1 MAISLIP
8 FSSRFAASET
18 LAVCVTVAGVPLVL
32 CPAGLAPTATAVT
45 SGTVDP
51 AWWPGVG
58 ALTYD
63 LPAASDVSPVR
74 AWLDPGT
81 VWEVFRAVDPL
92 KGDAKVEAL
101 TFDVYDPAA
110 AATAVL
116 SGSRART
123 TTLLSA
129 SITSAATSI
138 PLSSTSGV
146 PSSGIA
152 WIGRE
157 AVIYD
162 GVGGGALTLTSSPAT
177 RGAFGSRSR
186 GHRFDSTQP
195 AVVSFGAWPR
205 FLYGRLATVWLCRV
219 SGTTLYDPTAIYMGT
234 IGPGVQRSASG
245 TRWQIPID
253 NVVEVLSRK
262 IAPRTFTFYGIAHL
276 DTTSGLRSPLF
287 AGVVGTF
294 LGSTSSTYDDNGWHP
309 DAASFVDDWNTAAAS
324 AFADSVR
331 AALSGGY
338 VSIRTSGVGAGAHS
352 YVAASWD
359 NPPSVDI
366 TADGSGV
373 ATWTSR
379 RPFPDT
385 VYHLD
390 GQVPLPAPG
399 DLAKIPATLLYTSG
413 AGDARFTLNVERTAN
428 ADDPLAAIILETGTN
443 GTVDFARVTATANTG
458 TRARDRQQRTLI
470 TERTTATLGVSAEG
484 ETADALQAAA
494 LALDALDGGLHEDV
508 IDWTSIASAFG
519 SIPLGSLP
527 SARRYL
533 FGDDDTLMLALSH
546 EARLRGMAMCSRWG
560 RLSVYRTAVFASTE
574 ETVATI
580 LEADILCDDN
590 GAPIEPEVIDS
601 PGPVATSMTFSLP
614 GGTSY
619 QWVDD
624 TARGEFGDGAEVACK
639 ALEWTLPGTD
649 LSGVVSSLQAV
660 AQQLLG
666 VLAEPY
672 RVVRV
677 TLGPRF
683 LGLQEGDLVLF
694 THPRVPTYV
703 GTLGV
708 SAATCQVQEVRT
720 QVMGGKGRASVALRL
735 QDADL
740 AGYAPEALVAAGG
753 LDHASTVVTVDTA
766 SAWGATCFSRELR
779 PDGSTA
785 TSAIDGFAVGQKV
798 RLSQIGTRTPM
809 ADESFAVTAV
819 DAVAGTITLDN
830 VPSLAMAAAAA
841 SQYGVLIRFAAWP
854 TIDAASAPVRDD
866 QERYLYIADHTAG
879 DLGSG
884 DSPKRWAA

>member
-1 MAISLIP
+1 MTISRIP
-8 FSSRFAASET
+8 FSSRFAAPET
-18 LAVCVTVAGVPLVL
+18 LAVCVTIAGVPLVL

-45 SGTVDP
+45 LGSVDP

-63 LPAASDVSPVR
+63 LPAESGISPVR
-74 AWLDPGT
+74 AWLDPES
-81 VWEVFRAVDPL
+81 VFEVFRAVDPL

-101 TFDVYDPAA
+101 TFDVYDPAGA
-110 AATAVL
+110 STAVL
-116 SGSRART
+116 SGQRART
-123 TTLLSA
+123 TTLL
-129 SITSAATSI
+129 TSTVTAAATSV
-138 PLSSTSGV
+138 PVASTSGLAT
-146 PSSGIA
+146 SGIA
-152 WIGRE
+152 WLGRE

-162 GVGGGALTLTSSPAT
+162 GVGGSALTLTSSPAT
-177 RGAFGSRSR
+177 RGAFGSRAR

-205 FLYGRLATVWLCRV
+205 FLYGRLATVWLARM

-234 IGPGVQRSASG
+234 VGPGVQRSASG
-245 TRWQIPID
+245 TRWQIPLD
-253 NVVEVLSRK
+253 NVVEILSRK
-262 IAPRTFTFYGIAHL
+262 IAPRTFTFYGVAHL
-276 DTTSGLRSPLF
+276 DTTSGIRSPLF
-287 AGVVGTF
+287 AGQRTF
-294 LGSTSSTYDDNGWHP
+294 LGSTSATYDDNGWHP
-309 DAASFVDDWNTAAAS
+309 DAASFVDDWNAAATS
-324 AFADSVR
+324 AFSDSVR
-331 AALSGGY
+331 ASLSGGY
-338 VSIRTSGVGAGAHS
+338 LSTRESGVGAGAPTR
-352 YVAASWD
+352 VATAWD
-359 NPPSVDI
+359 QPPI
-366 TADGSGV
+366 ADLLADASGV

-379 RPFPDT
+379 RAMPDT

-390 GQVPLPAPG
+390 GKVPLPAPG
-399 DLAKIPATLLYTSG
+399 DLAKIPATLLYASG
-413 AGDARFTLNVERTAN
+413 GGDARFTLNVESTTN
-428 ADDPLAAIILETGTN
+428 ADDPLVAVILETGTN
-443 GTVDFARVTATANTG
+443 GTLDFARVTAVTNTG

-470 TERTTATLGVSAEG
+470 TERATATLGVSAEG

-508 IDWTSIASAFG
+508 IDWTAISAAFA

-533 FGDDDTLMLALSH
+533 FGDDDTLMDALSH

-580 LEADILCDDN
+580 IEGDGLTDDK
-590 GAPIEPEVIDS
+590 GRPIEPEVIDS
-601 PGPVATSMTFSLP
+601 PGPVATSMTFTLP

-624 TARGEFGDGAEVACK
+624 TARGEFGDGAEVECK

-694 THPRVPTYV
+694 THPRVPTYT

-708 SAATCQVQEVRT
+708 TAVTCQIQEVRL
-720 QVMGGKGRASVALRL
+720 QVMGGKARASVALRL
-735 QDADL
+735 QDDDL

-753 LDHASTVVTVDTA
+753 LDHASTVVTIDTA

-798 RLSQIGTRTPM
+798 RLSQLGTRTPM
-809 ADESFAVTAV
+809 ADEGFTITAV
-819 DAVAGTITLDN
+819 DAGAGTITLDT
-830 VPSLAMAAAAA
+830 VPSVAMAGAAAA
-841 SQYGVLIRFAAWP
+841 QYGVIIRFASWA
-854 TIDAASAPVRDD
+854 TVDAASAPVRDD
-866 QERYLYIADHTAG
+866 QERYLFIADNTSG

-884 DSPKRWAA
+884 DAPKRWAA

>member
-1 MAISLIP
+1 MTTSRIP

-45 SGTVDP
+45 SGSVDP

-63 LPAASDVSPVR
+63 LPAESGISPVR

-101 TFDVYDPAA
+101 TFDAYDPAGA
-110 AATAVL
+110 STAVL
-116 SGSRART
+116 SGQRART
-123 TTLLSA
+123 TTLL
-129 SITSAATSI
+129 TSTVTAAATSI
-138 PLSSTSGV
+138 PVASTSGLS
-146 PSSGIA
+146 SSGIA
-152 WIGRE
+152 WLGRE
-157 AVIYD
+157 ALIYD
-162 GVGGGALTLTSSPAT
+162 GLGGSSLTLTSSPAG
-177 RGAFGSRSR
+177 RGKFGSRAR

-219 SGTTLYDPTAIYMGT
+219 SGTTLYDPTAIYQGT

-245 TRWQIPID
+245 TRWQIPLD
-253 NVVEVLSRK
+253 NVVEILSRK

-276 DTTSGLRSPLF
+276 DTTSGIRTPLF
-287 AGVVGTF
+287 AGQRTF
-294 LGSTSSTYDDNGWHP
+294 LGSTSATYDDNGWHP
-309 DAASFVDDWNTAAAS
+309 DAASFVDDWNAAATS
-324 AFADSVR
+324 AFSDSVR
-331 AALSGGY
+331 ASLSGGY
-338 VSIRTSGVGAGAHS
+338 LSTRESGVGAGAPTR
-352 YVAASWD
+352 VATAWD
-359 NPPSVDI
+359 QPPI
-366 TADGSGV
+366 ADLLADASGV

-379 RPFPDT
+379 RPMPDT

-390 GQVPLPAPG
+390 GKVPLPAPG

-413 AGDARFTLNVERTAN
+413 GGDARFTLNVERTAN
-428 ADDPLAAIILETGTN
+428 SDDPLVAVVLETGTN
-443 GTVDFARVTATANTG
+443 GSLDWARVTAVTDTG

-470 TERTTATLGVSAEG
+470 TERATATLGVSAEG

-508 IDWTSIASAFG
+508 IDWTAISAAFAA
-519 SIPLGSLP
+519 IPLGSLP

-533 FGDDDTLMLALSH
+533 LGDGDTLLDALSH

-580 LEADILCDDN
+580 LEGDLLTDDN
-590 GAPIEPEVIDS
+590 GRPIEPEVIDS

-624 TARGEFGDGAEVACK
+624 TSRGEFGDGADVRCT
-639 ALEWTLPGTD
+639 ALEHVPPGTD
-649 LSGVVSSLQAV
+649 LSGVVSSIQAV

-677 TLGPRF
+677 PLGPTF
-683 LGLQEGDLVLF
+683 LGLQEGDLVRF

-708 SAATCQVQEVRT
+708 TSITCQVQEVRT
-720 QVMGGKGRASVALRL
+720 QVMGGKGRVSVALRL
-735 QDADL
+735 QDEDL

-753 LDHASTVVTVDTA
+753 LDHASTVVTIDTA

-809 ADESFAVTAV
+809 SDEGFTITAV
-819 DAVAGTITLDN
+819 DAGAGTITLDT
-830 VPSLAMAAAAA
+830 VPSLAMAGAAAA
-841 SQYGVLIRFAAWP
+841 QYGVLIRFASWP
-854 TIDAASAPVRDD
+854 TVDAASAPVRDD

-884 DSPKRWAA
+884 DAPKRWAA

>member
-1 MAISLIP
+1 MTISRIP
-8 FSSRFAASET
+8 FDSRFASTET

-45 SGTVDP
+45 SGSVDP
-51 AWWPGVG
+51 AWWPGAG

-63 LPAASDVSPVR
+63 LPALSGISPVR

-92 KGDAKVEAL
+92 KGDAKVESL
-101 TFDVYDPAA
+101 TFDVYDPAG

-116 SGSRART
+116 SGQRART
-123 TTLLSA
+123 TALLTSTV
-129 SITSAATSI
+129 TSAATSI
-138 PLSSTSGV
+138 PLDSTSGIA
-146 PSSGIA
+146 SSGVA

-177 RGAFGSRSR
+177 RGAFGSRAR

-219 SGTTLYDPTAIYMGT
+219 SGTTLYDPTAIYQGT

-262 IAPRTFTFYGIAHL
+262 IAPRTFTLYGIAHL
-276 DTTSGLRSPLF
+276 DTTSGLRAPLA

-294 LGSTSSTYDDNGWHP
+294 LGSTSSATDDHGWHP
-309 DAASFVDDWNTAAAS
+309 DAASFIDDWNAAAGS
-324 AFADSVR
+324 VFADSVVASLVAR
-331 AALSGGY
+331 K
-338 VSIRTSGVGAGAHS
+338 VSARVSGVGAGAHTL
-352 YVAASWD
+352 VRASWD
-359 NPPSVDI
+359 TTPDVDL

-373 ATWTSR
+373 ALWVSR
-379 RPFPDT
+379 RAMPDT
-385 VYHLD
+385 VLHLD
-390 GQVPLPAPG
+390 GKVPFPAPG
-399 DLAKIPATLLYTSG
+399 DLAKIPAALFYTTPG
-413 AGDARFTLNVERTAN
+413 ATAGFFLSVGRGEG
-428 ADDPLAAIILETGTN
+428 DPLTAIISATGTN
-443 GTVDFARVTATANTG
+443 GTLDYADVAAPSIAGESDA
-458 TRARDRQQRTLI
+458 DRQVRTLI
-470 TERTTATLGVSAEG
+470 TERSTATLGVYSDG
-484 ETADALQAAA
+484 ETAAALVAAA

-508 IDWTSIASAFG
+508 IDWTAVASAFA

-580 LEADILCDDN
+580 AETDILCDDN

-624 TARGEFGDGAEVACK
+624 TSRGEFGDGAEVTCK

-708 SAATCQVQEVRT
+708 SAATCQVQEVRL
-720 QVMGGKGRASVALRL
+720 QVMGGKGRVSVALRL

-766 SAWGATCFSRELR
+766 SAWGVTCFSRELR

-798 RLSQIGTRTPM
+798 RLSQIGTRTPIS
-809 ADESFAVTAV
+809 DESFAVTAV

-884 DSPKRWAA
+884 DAPKRWAA